1 MCNTHGKAGGLTKIS
16 RNPFPSQPINWAGH
30 CIASNGSDR
39 PSDIGPKD
47 PTLGR
52 LFKMSTEIVLLL
64 TTIYRTS
71 RLLAI
76 KKFCWYLQT
85 NVFGFRLKR
94 GFDSSFGFPWPSA
107 GKSGNRTVVGFRKN
121 VLGAFVRKKK
131 TSSFISWILLAI
143 CWLEWWSKGFVGF
156 HLAPNSP
163 PPPRWPLAQGE
174 EKRNLFHNVFF
185 FWFLKKFVRNNETN
199 YCRFS
204 W

>member
-64 TTIYRTS
+64 TTIYGTS

-121 VLGAFVRKKK
+121 VLGAFVRKKRQVH
-131 TSSFISWILLAI
+131 SSVGFSWPSVGWSGDQKVLLVSISRQTRHLPPAGH
-143 CWLEWWSKGFVGF
+143 WLEVRK
-156 HLAPNSP
+156 
-163 PPPRWPLAQGE
+163 
-174 EKRNLFHNVFF
+174 KRNLFHNVFF

>member
-64 TTIYRTS
+64 TTIYGTS

-131 TSSFISWILLAI
+131 DKFIHQLDSLGHLLVGVVI
-143 CWLEWWSKGFVGF
+143 KRFCWFPSRAK
-156 HLAPNSP
+156 LATSP
-163 PPPRWPLAQGE
+163 PLATGLRWGKKE
-174 EKRNLFHNVFF
+174 ICFTMFF
-185 FWFLKKFVRNNETN
+185 SSDF
-199 YCRFS
+199 
-204 W
+204 